1 MRRLHFLL
9 PFIAVFMTVQ
19 LPAATDSAQEFEQLT
34 LERERAIATATD
46 RYKAAL
52 ENLLRRATA
61 ANDSETVTRIQQA
74 LGKPTPKTVES
85 LPDTKPE
92 FLGTWKFY
100 NHADRHRA
108 LVELNGDK
116 TYSVKG
122 QRIGS
127 WEVVEKQL
135 IISYDHMDGNQDRYN
150 LPVRDNKLGGR
161 NTIGHTLTLTRAN

>member
-1 MRRLHFLL
+1 MSRRSCRQQAPVRLSLDH
-9 PFIAVFMTVQ
+9 A
-19 LPAATDSAQEFEQLT
+19 
-34 LERERAIATATD
+34 R
-46 RYKAAL
+46 
-52 ENLLRRATA
+52 ENLRQRATA
-61 ANDSETVTRIQQA
+61 ADDSDTVTRIQQA
-74 LGKPTPKTVES
+74 LAKLAPKAVEPA
-85 LPDTKPE
+85 PDTKPE

-116 TYSVKG
+116 TYSEKG

-161 NTIGHTLTLTRAN
+161 NKIGHTLTLTRAN